1 MEFMLTHLVR
11 KRNLMGKEKG
21 YWIVTY
27 TDNKEKKQLKTV
39 NSLKELDELSV
50 KLKKVGI
57 TDFNVKFVKE

>member
-1 MEFMLTHLVR
+1 
-11 KRNLMGKEKG
+11 MGKEKG

-27 TDNKEKKQLKTV
+27 TDNKGKKQLKTV

-50 KLKKVGI
+50 KVKKVGI